1 MSYPNTHTHAHT
13 SQIHKT
19 EKDSLTSAGN
29 PSGLRER
36 PRPPP
41 SACPHPGKTQ
51 RSSLNLAGQQGR
63 DGKITDSLYTLVLAY
78 TVSHQKLIKHSSAAQ
93 NRQLQ
98 NGSLLYCNLT
108 APHSLDNLCRVGWC
122 PPQASLYF
130 VFCTPQRFSEVI
142 HPRH

>member
-63 DGKITDSLYTLVLAY
+63 DGKITDSVYSCIGLHCQPPKTNQALVCSTEQTIAKWFAIVL
-78 TVSHQKLIKHSSAAQ
+78 
-93 NRQLQ
+93 
-98 NGSLLYCNLT
+98 
-108 APHSLDNLCRVGWC
+108 
-122 PPQASLYF
+122 
-130 VFCTPQRFSEVI
+130 
-142 HPRH
+142 

>member
-1 MSYPNTHTHAHT
+1 MSYPNTHTYAHT
-13 SQIHKT
+13 SQIHKA
-19 EKDSLTSAGN
+19 EKDSSAGK
-29 PSGLRER
+29 PSGLREH

-51 RSSLNLAGQQGR
+51 GSSLNLAGQQGR
-63 DGKITDSLYTLVLAY
+63 DGKIIDSLYTLVLAY
-78 TVSHQKLIKHSSAAQ
+78 TVSLKTNQAW

-108 APHSLDNLCRVGWC
+108 APHSLDNLCRVGRC
-122 PPQASLYF
+122 PPLASLYF

-142 HPRH
+142 HPWR